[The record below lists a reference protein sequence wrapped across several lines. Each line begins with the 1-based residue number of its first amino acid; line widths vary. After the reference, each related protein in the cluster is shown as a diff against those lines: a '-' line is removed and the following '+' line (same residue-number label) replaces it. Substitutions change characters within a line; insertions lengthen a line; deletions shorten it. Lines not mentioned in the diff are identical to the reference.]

1 MFSAE
6 CLLLAIQ
13 GLNMTPTEFFALM
26 PTYEPSRLHIFMKQ
40 MSDYAITNDIEGMK
54 KLLKPR
60 AKKKIDKIY
69 NVIVKVAIFDSSGE
83 NLITDNDRKL
93 IQDYLTSI
101 KQWTLFEI
109 DIFSMC
115 LEVLS

>member
-26 PTYEPSRLHIFMKQ
+26 PTYEPSRLHVFMKQ
-40 MSDYAITNDIEGMK
+40 MSDYAINNDIEGMK

-60 AKKKIDKIY
+60 AKKKM
-69 NVIVKVAIFDSSGE
+69 
-83 NLITDNDRKL
+83 
-93 IQDYLTSI
+93 I
-101 KQWTLFEI
+101 KFIMSWLKWRYMIHQEKT
-109 DIFSMC
+109 
-115 LEVLS
+115 